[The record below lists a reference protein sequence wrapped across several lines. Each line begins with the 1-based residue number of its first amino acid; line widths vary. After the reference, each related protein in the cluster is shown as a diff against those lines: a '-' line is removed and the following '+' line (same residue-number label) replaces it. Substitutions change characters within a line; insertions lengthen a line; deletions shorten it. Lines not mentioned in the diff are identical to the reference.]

1 VKEFVRIGRED
12 SEKHF
17 TYNRENSSFERKRR
31 KPRTREKSQE
41 ERIFCRVFDSS

>member
-1 VKEFVRIGRED
+1 VRIGKER
-12 SEKHF
+12 SVTFF

-31 KPRTREKSQE
+31 KPRTMEKSQE